1 MNHDSLKA
9 ELQAIADRLAELET
23 RAREL
28 RNKNLADVLATAKG
42 RASQVIGHADLAMIC
57 DNDPPQETDKP
68 QEASKQPAPFVPPGI
83 GLPGENP
90 SPGVSLGNDVQE

>member
-57 DNDPPQETDKP
+57 DNDPPQE
-68 QEASKQPAPFVPPGI
+68 ASKQPAPFVPPGI